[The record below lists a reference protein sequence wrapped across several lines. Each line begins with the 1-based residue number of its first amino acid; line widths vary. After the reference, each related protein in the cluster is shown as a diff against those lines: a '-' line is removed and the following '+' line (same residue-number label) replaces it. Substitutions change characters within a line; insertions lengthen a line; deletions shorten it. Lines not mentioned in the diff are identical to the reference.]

1 MIEGGRDVL
10 ERMILEV
17 LSSANVCMVWLVAAG
32 LFLLYFPGC
41 RLQTCPVGEALC
53 DAGSLCRRY

>member
-1 MIEGGRDVL
+1 VL

-17 LSSANVCMVWLVAAG
+17 LSSANDCMVWLVAAG